1 MKLTYRYPVNYRKI
15 YEDHHGPIPYDED
28 GRRLEIHHIDG
39 DHNNNN
45 ISNLTAITI
54 QEHYD
59 IHYAQ
64 EDWAAC
70 LLIAQRMELSPAEI
84 SDLARRNTVRKNQ
97 RELAAGTHNF
107 LGGRIQR
114 EWNQK
119 AVKDG
124 THHALGPRLNK
135 MRLDAGTHNLLGPK
149 SNLDRLA
156 RGAHPSQMKRT
167 CEHCEKTVAV
177 AMYARW
183 HGDKCKKAHRS
194 GL

>member
-1 MKLTYRYPVNYRKI
+1 MNTYRYPVNYRKI
-15 YEDHHGPIPYDED
+15 YEKFYGPIPYDND
-28 GRRLEIHHIDG
+28 GRRLEIHHIDSN
-39 DHNNNN
+39 HNNND

-70 LLIAQRMELSPAEI
+70 LLIAQRMDLSPKEI
-84 SDLARRNTVRKNQ
+84 SEVARKNTTRKNQ

-107 LGGRIQR
+107 LGGEIQR
-114 EWNQK
+114 KWNRK

-135 MRLDAGTHNLLGPK
+135 LRLDAGTHNLLGPT
-149 SNLDRLA
+149 SNETRLA
-156 RGAHPSQMKRT
+156 NGTHPSMIKISCLCCRAV
-167 CEHCEKTVAV
+167 VA
-177 AMYARW
+177 APMFKRW
-183 HGDKCKKAHRS
+183 HGDKCKLKSAP
-194 GL
+194 

>member
-1 MKLTYRYPVNYRKI
+1 MRTYRYPANYRKI
-15 YEDHHGPIPYDED
+15 YEEHHGPIPYDKD

-39 DHNNNN
+39 DHNNND
-45 ISNLTAITI
+45 ISNLQAITI

-59 IHYAQ
+59 AHYAQ

-70 LLIAQRMELSPAEI
+70 LLIAQRMKLSPREI
-84 SDLARRNTVRKNQ
+84 SDLARRNTIKKNQ

-107 LGGRIQR
+107 LGGKIQR
-114 EWNQK
+114 EWNQR

-124 THHALGPRLNK
+124 THHALGPRINK

-156 RGAHPSQMKRT
+156 NGTHPSQMKRT
-167 CEHCEKTVAV
+167 CEHCEKTISVS
-177 AMYARW
+177 MYVRW
-183 HGDKCKKAHRS
+183 HGDNCKKKPV
-194 GL
+194 